1 MRLASTAWHWEDPG
15 AHSSKRRPECKERA
29 ERIDH
34 WGSWEPNRGACCVTS
49 TAGDWLQRAVQW
61 VWNIH
66 YLSHVRTSKCP
77 SRNFNETNKFASK
90 LPSSM
95 SAKLVYLASPR
106 ASKQLA
112 MSSVTVSVPA
122 PPSELRRQKVNGVLH
137 LYPPPSASSSRFHE
151 DRPFVHQVS
160 HVTKSPT
167 SNVMG
172 QEWRFPEG
180 FSWCDALVADE
191 TGPGTPSPETYMVGT
206 SGATK
211 HYMGIAALPRNHS
224 YRPRTNIFL
233 INTDIRCLYV
243 GRTTSSQ
250 SNHRR

>member
-1 MRLASTAWHWEDPG
+1 MSASTVSKPATRKSPARQRQSAPSTRPRHSLGILGSREATMPNSPCVSRPRRGIGKIPGHIQAREDPSARSGPSGSTTG
-15 AHSSKRRPECKERA
+15 ALGNLTGVPAALHPLQETGYSGQCS
-29 ERIDH
+29 
-34 WGSWEPNRGACCVTS
+34 GSGTS
-49 TAGDWLQRAVQW
+49 TTCHMFEPL
-61 VWNIH
+61 
-66 YLSHVRTSKCP
+66 KCP

-167 SNVMG
+167 LWDRNGAFRWVFRGVM
-172 QEWRFPEG
+172 R
-180 FSWCDALVADE
+180 
-191 TGPGTPSPETYMVGT
+191 
-206 SGATK
+206 
-211 HYMGIAALPRNHS
+211 
-224 YRPRTNIFL
+224 
-233 INTDIRCLYV
+233 
-243 GRTTSSQ
+243 
-250 SNHRR
+250 